1 MKAFLENE
9 KKDSL
14 AKLKLLEDTYKNDI
28 ELLNKKIVFL
38 QINHKHELEEREI
51 QYKEQIILLNDKIE
65 TTEFELSSVKKE
77 LKADREALKT
87 IEQTKYNEVNKY
99 INEVMKLKIAYAE
112 KQQSIK
118 RDKAQLQ
125 ELLIE
130 LNKKVESGDPENI
143 GSKFILIK
151 ETVATLKAPLNNLKL
166 KGKADEE
173 IRELQKLVDFRE
185 NQIKDDKSD
194 ILSLSGQIKGIL
206 VSMGKESEA
215 DKQAFESIMVT
226 R

>member
-1 MKAFLENE
+1 LKAFLENE